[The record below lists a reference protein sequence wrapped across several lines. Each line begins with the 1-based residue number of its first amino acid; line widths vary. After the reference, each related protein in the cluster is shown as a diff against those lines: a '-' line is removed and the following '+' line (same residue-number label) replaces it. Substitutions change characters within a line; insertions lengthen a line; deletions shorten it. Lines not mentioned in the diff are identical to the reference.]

1 LDTLDAPIG
10 RIPSSPALLSPE
22 VIVAKK
28 SFEVK
33 LSKIAAD
40 IESASK
46 KMKGFRKHL
55 SKKDQA
61 SLDLKVR
68 YLKQAKRLVS
78 QGCHGGRTMTAKFN
92 GPTA

>member
-1 LDTLDAPIG
+1 
-10 RIPSSPALLSPE
+10 
-22 VIVAKK
+22 VAKK
-28 SFEVK
+28 SYEVK

-46 KMKGFRKHL
+46 KLKGFRKHL

-61 SLDLKVR
+61 SLDLKVKR
-68 YLKQAKRLVS
+68 LKQAKLLVS
-78 QGCHGGRTMTAKFN
+78 QNCGGRSMTAKFN